1 MPKNPNVKRVMVIG
15 SGPIVI
21 GQAAEFDY
29 AGTQACRSLK
39 EEGVEVILVNS
50 NPATIMTDRDIADK
64 VYIEP
69 LTVKALEQIIE
80 KEKPDSILP
89 TLGGQAGLNLGMELE
104 ESGFLASHGV
114 TLLGTTA
121 ATIRN
126 AEGRQE
132 FKDLMERIGEPCA
145 ASKVVET
152 VEEGIEFTESIG
164 YPVVLR
170 PAYTLGGSGGGIAY
184 NQLQLEEILEN
195 GLRLSRVGQ
204 VLVERCIAG
213 WKEIEYEVM
222 RDSAGNCITVCNMEN
237 IDPVGVH
244 TGDSIVVA
252 PSQTLSDKE
261 YQMLRTSA
269 LNIINELEITGGCNV
284 QFALHPTS
292 FEYCVIEV
300 NPRVS
305 RSSALASKATGYPI
319 AKVAAKIALGYT
331 LDEIKNAITR
341 KTYASFEPALDYC
354 VVKIPRLPF
363 DKFITAK
370 RTLTTQMKAT
380 GEVMS
385 ICDNFEGALMKAI
398 RSLEQHVDCMLSYDF
413 SELSAEELKARL
425 KVVDDRR
432 IWMIAEAIRKGIS
445 YEEIHD
451 ITSIDIWF
459 IDKIAILVEMEEA
472 LRTKELTPEL
482 LKEAKRIEF
491 PDNVIARLTDR
502 SESEIKAMRH
512 ANGIRAVYKMVDT
525 CAAEFEASTP
535 YYYSVYGGECEA
547 CGSGISA
554 LKSVTSNHAC
564 ISGTEESG
572 GRAENSAT
580 KGPEAEGR
588 RDPEAGSL
596 FRENAE
602 GRRRKVLVLGS
613 GPIRIG
619 QGIEF
624 DYCSVHAT
632 WAFSRAGYETIIIN
646 NNPETV
652 STDFD
657 IADKLYFEPLTPE
670 DVGAIVDIEKPD
682 GAVVQFGGQTAI
694 KLTESLMKMGVPILG
709 TRAEDVDAAEDREL
723 FDRIL
728 EETGIPRAA
737 GGTVYTAEEAKAV
750 ANRLGYPVL
759 VRPSYVLGGQGMQI
773 AISDEEIEEFM
784 AIINRIAQDHPILVD
799 KYLEGKEIE
808 VDAVCDGTDI
818 LIPGIME
825 HIERTGVHSGDSISV
840 YPAHTIGKL
849 VKDKIAE
856 YTRRLAKAL
865 HVKGL
870 INIQFIAI
878 EEDVYV
884 IEVNPRSSRTVPYI
898 SKVTGIPIVDL
909 ATEVI
914 LGKTIR
920 ELGYEPGLQPEAA
933 YYAIK
938 MPVFSFE
945 KIRGAEIS
953 LGPEM
958 KSTGECLGIAKEFH
972 EALYKAF
979 LGAGVNLPRHRNLII
994 TVKDADKGEAIGIG
1008 RRFEK
1013 LGYTIYATRSTAAA
1027 LNEAGVKAR
1036 KVNKISQESPT
1047 VMDLILGHRID
1058 LVIDTPTQGRDKSR
1072 DGFLIRR
1079 TAIET
1084 GVNCITSLDTAR
1096 ALLTSLENAGK
1107 DMTLVDVAQL

>member
-1 MPKNPNVKRVMVIG
+1 MPKNPDIKKVLVIG

-39 EEGVEVILVNS
+39 EEGIEVVLLNS
-50 NPATIMTDRDIADK
+50 NPATIMTDKDIADR

-69 LTVKALEQIIE
+69 LTVEVVEQLIL
-80 KEKPDSILP
+80 KEKPDSVLP
-89 TLGGQAGLNLGMELE
+89 TLGGQAGLNLAMELE
-104 ESGFLASHGV
+104 EAGFLRENNV
-114 TLLGTTA
+114 RLIGTTSQ
-121 ATIRN
+121 TIKK
-126 AEGRQE
+126 AEDRLE
-132 FKDLMERIGEPCA
+132 FKQTMEKIGEPIA
-145 ASKVVET
+145 ASRVVEN
-152 VEEGIEFTESIG
+152 VEDGIEFTKIIG

-170 PAYTLGGSGGGIAY
+170 PAYTLGGSGGGIAHNY
-184 NQLQLEEILEN
+184 EELVEILEN

-252 PSQTLSDKE
+252 PSQTLGDKE

-269 LNIINELEITGGCNV
+269 LNIISELNITGGCNV
-284 QFALHPTS
+284 QYALNPES

-331 LDEIKNAITR
+331 LDEIKNAITG
-341 KTYASFEPALDYC
+341 KTYASFEPMLDYC

-363 DKFITAK
+363 DKFISAK

-398 RSLEQHVDCMLSYDF
+398 RSLEQHVDCLMSYDF
-413 SELSAEELKARL
+413 THLDDEELTGQLA
-425 KVVDDRR
+425 VVDDRR
-432 IWMIAEAIRKGIS
+432 IWVIAEALRRGFS
-445 YEEIHD
+445 YDKIHEI
-451 ITSIDIWF
+451 TKIDKWF
-459 IDKIAILVEMEEA
+459 IDKLCILTEMETA
-472 LRTKELTPEL
+472 LKTQPLTAEL

-491 PDNVIARLTDR
+491 PDNVIARLTGKT
-502 SESEIKAMRH
+502 EEEIKDMRY
-512 ANGIRAVYKMVDT
+512 ANGITAAYKMVDT
-525 CAAEFEASTP
+525 CAAEFAAETP
-535 YYYSVYGGECEA
+535 YYYSVFGSENEA
-547 CGSGISA
+547 IETNDR
-554 LKSVTSNHAC
+554 K
-564 ISGTEESG
+564 
-572 GRAENSAT
+572 
-580 KGPEAEGR
+580 
-588 RDPEAGSL
+588 
-596 FRENAE
+596 
-602 GRRRKVLVLGS
+602 KVLVLGS

-624 DYCSVHAT
+624 DFCSVHCT
-632 WAFSRAGYETIIIN
+632 WAFAKEGYETIIIN

-670 DVGAIVDIEKPD
+670 DVESIVNLEKPD

-694 KLTESLMKMGVPILG
+694 KLTEALMKMGVPILG
-709 TRAEDVDAAEDREL
+709 TSAENVDAAEDREL
-723 FDRIL
+723 FDEIL
-728 EETGIPRAA
+728 EKCGIPRPS
-737 GGTVYTAEEAKAV
+737 GHTVFTAEEAKKA
-750 ANRLGYPVL
+750 ANELGYPVL

-773 AISDEEIEEFM
+773 AINDEDVDEFIG
-784 AIINRIAQDHPILVD
+784 IINRIAQEHPILVD
-799 KYLEGKEIE
+799 KYLQGKEIE

-840 YPAHTIGKL
+840 YPAPTISDH
-849 VKDKIAE
+849 VKETIVE
-856 YTRRLAKAL
+856 YTKRLAQAL
-865 HVKGL
+865 HVIGL
-870 INIQFIAI
+870 INIQFIAMN
-878 EEDVYV
+878 EEVYV

-909 ATEVI
+909 ATKVI
-914 LGKTIR
+914 IGNTIR
-920 ELGYEPGLQPEAA
+920 GLGYEPGLAPTAD
-933 YYAIK
+933 YIAIK

-945 KIRGAEIS
+945 KLRGAEIS

-958 KSTGECLGIAKEFH
+958 KSTGECLGIAKTFN

-979 LGAGVNLPRHRNLII
+979 LGAGVTLPKYKQMIM
-994 TVKDADKGEAIGIG
+994 TVKDADKPEAVGVAK
-1008 RRFEK
+1008 RFEA
-1013 LGYTIYATRSTAAA
+1013 LGYKIYATRSTAKYLQEHGVNA
-1027 LNEAGVKAR
+1027 LR
-1036 KVNKISQESPT
+1036 VNKITQESPN
-1047 VMDLILGHRID
+1047 VMDLILGHKID
-1058 LVIDTPTQGRDKSR
+1058 LVIDTPTQGNGDKTR

-1079 TAIET
+1079 NAIET
-1084 GVNCITSLDTAR
+1084 GVYCITAMDTAN
-1096 ALLTSLENAGK
+1096 ALARSLETAM
-1107 DMTLVDVAQL
+1107 DTLTPVDIAKVKNL

>member
-1 MPKNPNVKRVMVIG
+1 MVIG

-39 EEGVEVILVNS
+39 EEGIEVCLVNS
-50 NPATIMTDRDIADK
+50 NPATIMTDKQIADQ

-69 LTVKALEQIIE
+69 LTVEVLEKIIL
-80 KEKPDSILP
+80 KEKPDSVLP
-89 TLGGQAGLNLGMELE
+89 TLGGQAGLNLGMELA
-104 ESGFLASHGV
+104 ESGFLDEHGV
-114 TLLGTTA
+114 KLIGTTA
-121 ATIRN
+121 ETIFK
-126 AEGRQE
+126 AEDRQA
-132 FKDLMERIGEPCA
+132 FKDTMEKIGEPCA
-145 ASKVVET
+145 ASLVVNT
-152 VEEGIEFTESIG
+152 VEDGIKFTNTIG

-170 PAYTLGGSGGGIAY
+170 PAFTLGGSGGGIAH
-184 NQLQLEEILEN
+184 NETELVEILTN
-195 GLRLSRVGQ
+195 GLRLSRVGE

-222 RDSAGNCITVCNMEN
+222 RDAKGNCITVCNMEN

-252 PSQTLSDKE
+252 PSQTLGDKE

-269 LNIINELEITGGCNV
+269 LNIISELNITGGCNV
-284 QFALHPTS
+284 QYALNPDS

-331 LDEIKNAITR
+331 LDEIKNAITG
-341 KTYASFEPALDYC
+341 KTYASFEPMLDYC

-385 ICDNFEGALMKAI
+385 ICTNFEGALMKAI
-398 RSLEQHVDCMLSYDF
+398 RSLEQHVDSLVSDEYLTLSYD
-413 SELSAEELKARL
+413 ELVEKL

-432 IWMIAEAIRKGIS
+432 IWVIAEACRRGVS
-445 YEEIHD
+445 YDVIHD
-451 ITSIDIWF
+451 LTKIDIWF
-459 IDKIAILVEMEEA
+459 IDKIAILVEMEGRLRSEA
-472 LRTKELTPEL
+472 LTVEL

-491 PDNVIARLTDR
+491 PDNVIARLTGK
-502 SESEIKAMRH
+502 SEEEIKQMRYD
-512 ANGIRAVYKMVDT
+512 NGITAAFKMVDT
-525 CAAEFEASTP
+525 CAAEFAATTP
-535 YYYSVYGGECEA
+535 YYYSCFDGE
-547 CGSGISA
+547 
-554 LKSVTSNHAC
+554 N
-564 ISGTEESG
+564 
-572 GRAENSAT
+572 
-580 KGPEAEGR
+580 EAEETN
-588 RDPEAGSL
+588 PKK
-596 FRENAE
+596 
-602 GRRRKVLVLGS
+602 KVLVLGS

-624 DYCSVHAT
+624 DFCSVHCT
-632 WAFSRAGYETIIIN
+632 WAFAKQGYETIIIN

-670 DVGAIVDIEKPD
+670 DVENVVNIEKPD

-709 TRAEDVDAAEDREL
+709 TKAEDVDAAEDREL
-723 FDRIL
+723 FDEIL
-728 EETGIPRAA
+728 EKTEIPRAA
-737 GGTVYTAEEAKAV
+737 GDTVYTAQEAKAA
-750 ANRLGYPVL
+750 ANRIGYPVL
-759 VRPSYVLGGQGMQI
+759 VRPSYVLGGQGMHI
-773 AISDEEIEEFM
+773 AFNDDEIVEF
-784 AIINRIAQDHPILVD
+784 IDTINQIAQDHPILID
-799 KYLEGKEIE
+799 KYLMGKEIE
-808 VDAVCDGTDI
+808 VDAVCDGEDI

-840 YPAHTIGKL
+840 YPAPTISDH
-849 VKDKIAE
+849 VKETIVE
-856 YTRRLAKAL
+856 YTKRLARAL
-865 HVKGL
+865 HVVGL
-870 INIQFIAI
+870 INIQFIAMN
-878 EEDVYV
+878 EEVYV

-909 ATEVI
+909 ATRVI
-914 LGKTIR
+914 IGETIR
-920 ELGYEPGLQPEAA
+920 GMGYEPGLAPEAD
-933 YYAIK
+933 YIAIK

-945 KIRGAEIS
+945 KLRGAEIS

-958 KSTGECLGIAKEFH
+958 KSTGECLGIAKNFN

-979 LGAGVNLPRHRNLII
+979 LGAGISLPKYKQMIM
-994 TVKDADKGEAIGIG
+994 TVKDADKPEAVGVAK
-1008 RRFEK
+1008 RFEA
-1013 LGYTIYATRSTAAA
+1013 LGYKIYATRSTAKYLQEHGVNA
-1027 LNEAGVKAR
+1027 LR
-1036 KVNKISQESPT
+1036 INKISQESPN
-1047 VMDLILGHRID
+1047 VMDLILGHKID
-1058 LVIDTPTQGRDKSR
+1058 LVIDTPTQGRDKTR

-1079 TAIET
+1079 NAIET
-1084 GVNCITSLDTAR
+1084 GVHCLTSMDTAN
-1096 ALLTSLENAGK
+1096 ALALSLETAS
-1107 DMTLVDVAQL
+1107 DSMTMIDIATVKNI

>member
-1 MPKNPNVKRVMVIG
+1 MPKNKDVKKVLVIG

-39 EEGVEVILVNS
+39 EEGIEVVLVNS
-50 NPATIMTDRDIADK
+50 NPATIMTDRDIADE

-69 LTVKALEQIIE
+69 LTVKVLEQIIE

-89 TLGGQAGLNLGMELE
+89 TLGGQAGLNLGMELD
-104 ESGFLASHGV
+104 ESGFLRSHNV
-114 TLLGTTA
+114 RLLGTTA
-121 ATIRN
+121 ETIRK
-126 AEGRQE
+126 AEDRQE
-132 FKDLMERIGEPCA
+132 FKDTMEKLGQPVA
-145 ASKVVET
+145 ASTVVHN
-152 VEEGIEFTESIG
+152 VEDGVAFAGKIG

-170 PAYTLGGSGGGIAY
+170 PAFTLGGSGGGIAH
-184 NQLQLEEILEN
+184 NQTECEEILKN
-195 GLRLSRVGQ
+195 GLRLSRASE
-204 VLVERCIAG
+204 VLVERCISG

-261 YQMLRTSA
+261 YQMLRSA
-269 LNIINELEITGGCNV
+269 ALSIIDELKITGGCNV

-331 LDEIKNAITR
+331 LDEIKNAITG
-341 KTYASFEPALDYC
+341 KTVASFEPTLDYC
-354 VVKIPRLPF
+354 VVKFPRLPF

-385 ICDNFEGALMKAI
+385 ICTNFEGALMKAI
-398 RSLEQHVDCMLSYDF
+398 RSLEQHVDCLTSYDF
-413 SELSAEELKARL
+413 SELDDDELLERL
-425 KVVDDRR
+425 KVVDDQR
-432 IWMIAEAIRKGIS
+432 IWVIAEALTRGIS
-445 YEEIHD
+445 HEKVHEI
-451 ITSIDIWF
+451 TMIDSWF
-459 IDKIAILVEMEEA
+459 IDKLHTLVKMELRLLRIGEKNSAGKNAALEDAKKILSFETM
-472 LRTKELTPEL
+472 L
-482 LKEAKRIEF
+482 EAKRLEF
-491 PDNVIARLTDR
+491 PDTVISRFTRFPVEVL
-502 SESEIKAMRH
+502 KALRDEYDIH
-512 ANGIRAVYKMVDT
+512 ATYKIVDT
-525 CAAEFEASTP
+525 CAAEFAAQTP
-535 YYYSVYGGECEA
+535 YYYSVYNGPDSEDEA
-547 CGSGISA
+547 LSA
-554 LKSVTSNHAC
+554 SSDGKKK
-564 ISGTEESG
+564 I
-572 GRAENSAT
+572 
-580 KGPEAEGR
+580 
-588 RDPEAGSL
+588 
-596 FRENAE
+596 
-602 GRRRKVLVLGS
+602 LVLGS

-632 WAFSRAGYETIIIN
+632 WAFKKAGFETIIIN

-670 DVGAIVDIEKPD
+670 DVENIVRLEKPD

-694 KLTESLMKMGVPILG
+694 KLTQDLMKMGVKIYG
-709 TRAEDVDAAEDREL
+709 TDAKDVDAAEDREI
-723 FDRIL
+723 FDEIL
-728 EETGIPRAA
+728 EKTQIKRAA
-737 GGTVYTAEEAKAV
+737 GATVYTAEEAKEV

-773 AISDEEIEEFM
+773 ALSDSEIEEFM
-784 AIINRIAQDHPILVD
+784 NIINRYAQDHPILVD
-799 KYLEGKEIE
+799 KYLQGIETE
-808 VDAVCDGTDI
+808 VDAVCDGDDI
-818 LIPGIME
+818 VIPGIME
-825 HIERTGVHSGDSISV
+825 HIERSGIHSGDSISV
-840 YPAHTIGKL
+840 YPAQSLSQK
-849 VKDKIAE
+849 VKDTIAE
-856 YTRRLAKAL
+856 YTKRLAKAL
-865 HVKGL
+865 HVIGL
-870 INIQFIAI
+870 INIQFIAVGDEVYII
-878 EEDVYV
+878 EA
-884 IEVNPRSSRTVPYI
+884 NPRSSRTVPYI

-909 ATEVI
+909 AAQVM
-914 LGKTIR
+914 LGKK
-920 ELGYEPGLQPEAA
+920 LKDMGYTPGLQPEAD
-933 YYAIK
+933 YVAIK

-958 KSTGECLGIAKEFH
+958 KSTGECLGISKSFN

-979 LGAGVNLPRHRNLII
+979 LGAGINLPKHKQMII
-994 TVKDADKGEAIGIG
+994 TVKDSDKGEVIEIA
-1008 RRFEK
+1008 RRYEK
-1013 LGYTIYATRSTAAA
+1013 LGYIIYATRSTAET
-1027 LNEAGVKAR
+1027 LNENGVKAR
-1036 KVNKISQESPT
+1036 KINRINQESPT
-1047 VMDLILGHRID
+1047 VIDLILGHRID

-1084 GVNCITSLDTAR
+1084 GVNVITALDTAR
-1096 ALLTSLENAGK
+1096 ALVTSLETSATEEGLE
-1107 DMTLVDVAQL
+1107 LVDIARI

>member
-1 MPKNPNVKRVMVIG
+1 MPRNKEIKKVLVIG

-39 EEGVEVILVNS
+39 EEGVEVCLVNS
-50 NPATIMTDRDIADK
+50 NPATIMTDKNIADQ

-69 LTVKALEQIIE
+69 LTVEVLKQIIL
-80 KEKPDSILP
+80 KEKPDSVLP
-89 TLGGQAGLNLGMELE
+89 TLGGQAGLNLGMELA
-104 ESGFLASHGV
+104 ESGFLAEHGV
-114 TLLGTTA
+114 KLIGTTA
-121 ATIRN
+121 ETIYR
-126 AEGRQE
+126 AEDRQA
-132 FKDLMERIGEPCA
+132 FKDTMEKLNEPVA
-145 ASKVVET
+145 ASLVVHN
-152 VEEGIEFTESIG
+152 VEDGIKFTNTIG

-170 PAYTLGGSGGGIAY
+170 PAYTLGGSGGGIAHDE
-184 NQLQLEEILEN
+184 NELIDILSN
-195 GLRLSRVGQ
+195 GLRLSRVGE

-222 RDSAGNCITVCNMEN
+222 RDAAGNCITVCNMEN

-252 PSQTLSDKE
+252 PSQTLGDKE

-269 LNIINELEITGGCNV
+269 LKIISELNITGGCNV
-284 QFALHPTS
+284 QYALNPES

-331 LDEIKNAITR
+331 LDEIKNAITG
-341 KTYASFEPALDYC
+341 KTYASFEPMLDYC

-385 ICDNFEGALMKAI
+385 ICTNFEGALMKAI
-398 RSLEQHVDCMLSYDF
+398 RSLEQHVDSLMSYDF
-413 SELSAEELKARL
+413 TGLSDEELEKQL
-425 KVVDDRR
+425 HVVDDRR
-432 IWMIAEAIRKGIS
+432 IWVIAEALRRKMDYKKIH
-445 YEEIHD
+445 EI
-451 ITSIDIWF
+451 TKIDEWF
-459 IDKIAILVEMEEA
+459 IDKLAIIVEMEAA
-472 LRTKELTPEL
+472 LKNEPLTVEL

-491 PDNVIARLTDR
+491 PDKVIAELTGK
-502 SESEIKAMRH
+502 SEEDIKEMRYR
-512 ANGIRAVYKMVDT
+512 NGITAAFKMVDT
-525 CAAEFEASTP
+525 CAAEFEATTP
-535 YYYSVYGGECEA
+535 YYYSCF
-547 CGSGISA
+547 GSEDEVI
-554 LKSVTSNHAC
+554 KTNP
-564 ISGTEESG
+564 
-572 GRAENSAT
+572 
-580 KGPEAEGR
+580 KK
-588 RDPEAGSL
+588 
-596 FRENAE
+596 
-602 GRRRKVLVLGS
+602 KVLVLGS

-624 DYCSVHAT
+624 DFCSVHAT
-632 WAFSRAGYETIIIN
+632 WAFAKEGYETIIIN

-670 DVGAIVDIEKPD
+670 DVENIVNVEHPD

-709 TRAEDVDAAEDREL
+709 TKAEDVDAAEDREL
-723 FDRIL
+723 FDEIL
-728 EETGIPRAA
+728 EQTGIPRAA

-773 AISDEEIEEFM
+773 AFSDEEIEEFM
-784 AIINRIAQDHPILVD
+784 AVINRYEQDHPILVD
-799 KYLEGKEIE
+799 KYLQGKEIE

-840 YPAHTIGKL
+840 YPAPTISDT
-849 VKDKIAE
+849 VKETIAE
-856 YTRRLAKAL
+856 YSRRLAKAL
-865 HVKGL
+865 HVIGL
-870 INIQFIAI
+870 INIQFIAMG
-878 EEDVYV
+878 EEVYV

-914 LGKTIR
+914 IGKKIR
-920 ELGYEPGLQPEAA
+920 DLGYEPGLQPAA
-933 YYAIK
+933 DYFAIK

-958 KSTGECLGIAKEFH
+958 KSTGECLGIAKNFN

-979 LGAGVNLPRHRNLII
+979 LGAGVKLPKYKQMII
-994 TVKDADKGEAIGIG
+994 TVKDADKPEAAEVAK
-1008 RRFEK
+1008 RFEK
-1013 LGYTIYATRSTAAA
+1013 LGYKIYATRSTAKFLQEKGVDA
-1027 LNEAGVKAR
+1027 LR
-1036 KVNKISQESPT
+1036 VNKISQESPN
-1047 VMDLILGHRID
+1047 VMDLILGHKID

-1079 TAIET
+1079 NAIET
-1084 GVNCITSLDTAR
+1084 GVNVITAMDTAN
-1096 ALLTSLENAGK
+1096 ALATSLENAE
-1107 DMTLVDVAQL
+1107 DTLTLVDIAKVKDQGSN

>member
-50 NPATIMTDRDIADK
+50 NPATIMTDKDIADK

-69 LTVKALEQIIE
+69 LTTKVLEQIIE

-104 ESGFLASHGV
+104 ESGFLAAHGV
-114 TLLGTTA
+114 KLLGTTA

-145 ASKVVET
+145 ASLVVEN
-152 VEEGIEFTESIG
+152 VEDGIAFTNQIG

-170 PAYTLGGSGGGIAY
+170 PAYTLGGSGGGIAH
-184 NQLQLEEILEN
+184 NQVELEEILEN

-213 WKEIEYEVM
+213 WKEIEFEVM
-222 RDSAGNCITVCNMEN
+222 RDGAGNCITVCNMEN

-261 YQMLRTSA
+261 YQMLRSSA
-269 LNIINELEITGGCNV
+269 LHIIDELQITGGCNV

-331 LDEIKNAITR
+331 LDEIKNAVTG

-385 ICDNFEGALMKAI
+385 ICSNFEGALMKAI
-398 RSLEQHVDCMLSYDF
+398 RSLEQHVDCLRSYDF
-413 SELSAEELKARL
+413 TALSSEELLERL
-425 KVVDDRR
+425 QVVDDQR
-432 IWMIAEAIRKGIS
+432 IYVIAEALRKGID
-445 YEEIHD
+445 YQTIHD
-451 ITSIDIWF
+451 ITMIDVWF
-459 IDKIAILVEMEEA
+459 VDKIAVLVEMEQA
-472 LRTKELTPEL
+472 LERTQKQPQELTVEL
-482 LKEAKRIEF
+482 LREAKRLEF
-491 PDNVIARLTDR
+491 PDQVIARLTGR
-502 SESEIKAMRH
+502 SEEEIRQMRYD
-512 ANGIRAVYKMVDT
+512 NGIVAVYKMVDT
-525 CAAEFEASTP
+525 CAAEFAAATP
-535 YYYSVYGGECEA
+535 YYYSVFGGENEA
-547 CGSGISA
+547 VASQ
-554 LKSVTSNHAC
+554 
-564 ISGTEESG
+564 
-572 GRAENSAT
+572 GR
-580 KGPEAEGR
+580 K
-588 RDPEAGSL
+588 
-596 FRENAE
+596 
-602 GRRRKVLVLGS
+602 KVLVLGS

-670 DVGAIVDIEKPD
+670 DVESIVNIEKPD

-709 TRAEDVDAAEDREL
+709 TQAEDVDAAEDREL

-728 EETGIPRAA
+728 EETEIPRAA
-737 GGTVYTAEEAKAV
+737 GGTVYTAGEAKAV
-750 ANRLGYPVL
+750 AGRLGYPVL

-773 AISDEEIEEFM
+773 AISDQEIEEFM
-784 AIINRIAQDHPILVD
+784 EIINRIAQDHPILVD
-799 KYLEGKEIE
+799 KYLQGKEIE

-840 YPAHTIGKL
+840 YPAPTIGKL
-849 VKDKIAE
+849 IKDKVAE
-856 YTRRLAKAL
+856 YTRRLARAL

-878 EEDVYV
+878 GEDVYV

-920 ELGYEPGLQPEAA
+920 ELGYKPGLQPEAE

-958 KSTGECLGIAKEFH
+958 KSTGECLGVAKTFH

-979 LGAGVNLPRHRNLII
+979 LGAGVDLPRHKNMII
-994 TVKDADKGEAIGIG
+994 TVKDADKGEAIEIG

-1027 LNEAGVKAR
+1027 LSEAGVKAR

-1058 LVIDTPTQGRDKSR
+1058 LVIDTPTQGRDKHR

-1084 GVNCITSLDTAR
+1084 GVYCITAMDTAR
-1096 ALLTSLENAGK
+1096 ALVNSLENAGK
-1107 DMTLVDVAQL
+1107 QLSLVDIASL

>member
-1 MPKNPNVKRVMVIG
+1 MPRNKEIKKVLVIG

-39 EEGVEVILVNS
+39 EEGVEVVLVNS
-50 NPATIMTDRDIADK
+50 NPATIMTDKEIADE

-69 LTVKALEQIIE
+69 LTVPVLEKIIA
-80 KEKPDSILP
+80 KERPDSVLP

-104 ESGFLASHGV
+104 EQGV
-114 TLLGTTA
+114 LEKYGVKLIGTTA
-121 ATIRN
+121 ETIFK
-126 AEGRQE
+126 AEDRQA
-132 FKDLMERIGEPCA
+132 FKDTMEKIGEPCA
-145 ASKVVET
+145 ASQVVNN
-152 VEEGIEFTESIG
+152 VQDGIKFTNTIG

-170 PAYTLGGSGGGIAY
+170 PAFTLGGSGGGIAH
-184 NQLQLEEILEN
+184 NEQELVDILTN
-195 GLRLSRVGQ
+195 GLRLSRVGE

-222 RDSAGNCITVCNMEN
+222 RDANGNCITVCNMEN

-252 PSQTLSDKE
+252 PSQTLGDKE

-269 LNIINELEITGGCNV
+269 LNIISELNITGGCNV
-284 QFALHPTS
+284 QYALHPES

-331 LDEIKNAITR
+331 LDEIKNAITG
-341 KTYASFEPALDYC
+341 KTYASFEPMLDYC

-385 ICDNFEGALMKAI
+385 ICNNFEGALMKAI
-398 RSLEQHVDCMLSYDF
+398 RSLEQHVDSLMSYDF
-413 SELSAEELKARL
+413 TDLSDAELRKQLA
-425 KVVDDRR
+425 VVDDRR
-432 IWMIAEAIRKGIS
+432 IWVIAEALRRHFS
-445 YEEIHD
+445 YDEIHE
-451 ITSIDIWF
+451 ITKIDKWF
-459 IDKIAILVEMEEA
+459 IDKLAIIVEMEEA
-472 LRTKELTPEL
+472 LRTQPLTVEL

-491 PDNVIARLTDR
+491 PDNVIAKLTGKTT
-502 SESEIKAMRH
+502 EEIHDMRYE
-512 ANGIRAVYKMVDT
+512 NGIVAAYKMVDT
-525 CAAEFEASTP
+525 CAAEFEAATP
-535 YYYSVYGGECEA
+535 YYYSVF
-547 CGSGISA
+547 GS
-554 LKSVTSNHAC
+554 
-564 ISGTEESG
+564 
-572 GRAENSAT
+572 EN
-580 KGPEAEGR
+580 EAEETQ
-588 RDPEAGSL
+588 PQK
-596 FRENAE
+596 
-602 GRRRKVLVLGS
+602 KVLVLGS

-624 DYCSVHAT
+624 DYCSVHST
-632 WAFSRAGYETIIIN
+632 WAFAKEGWETVIVN

-670 DVGAIVDIEKPD
+670 DVEAIVKIEKPD

-694 KLTESLMKMGVPILG
+694 KLTESLMKMGVKILG
-709 TRAEDVDAAEDREL
+709 TKAEDVDAAEDREL
-723 FDRIL
+723 FDEIL
-728 EETGIPRAA
+728 EKTKIPRAA
-737 GGTVYTAEEAKAV
+737 GGTVFTAEEAKEV

-759 VRPSYVLGGQGMQI
+759 VRPSYVLGGQGMKI
-773 AISDEEIEEFM
+773 AFNDEEIEEFIG
-784 AIINRIAQDHPILVD
+784 IINRIAQDHPILVD
-799 KYLEGKEIE
+799 KYLQGKEIE

-825 HIERTGVHSGDSISV
+825 HIERTGIHSGDSISV
-840 YPAHTIGKL
+840 YPAPTISEP
-849 VKDKIAE
+849 VKEMIVE
-856 YTRRLAKAL
+856 YTKRLAQAL
-865 HVKGL
+865 HVIGL
-870 INIQFIAI
+870 INIQFIVMD
-878 EEDVYV
+878 EQVYV

-909 ATEVI
+909 ATKVI
-914 LGKTIR
+914 IGETIR
-920 ELGYEPGLQPEAA
+920 GMGYEPGLAPVAD
-933 YYAIK
+933 YIAIK

-945 KIRGAEIS
+945 KLRGAEIS

-958 KSTGECLGIAKEFH
+958 KSTGECLGIAKTFN

-979 LGAGVNLPRHRNLII
+979 LGAGVQLPKYKQMIM
-994 TVKDADKGEAIGIG
+994 TVKDADKPESVDIAK
-1008 RRFEK
+1008 RFEA
-1013 LGYTIYATRSTAAA
+1013 LGYKIYATRSTAKYLQEHGVNA
-1027 LNEAGVKAR
+1027 LR
-1036 KVNKISQESPT
+1036 VNKITQESPN
-1047 VMDLILGHRID
+1047 VMDLILGHKID
-1058 LVIDTPTQGRDKSR
+1058 LVIDTPTQGNGDKNR

-1079 TAIET
+1079 NAIET
-1084 GVNCITSLDTAR
+1084 GVYCITAMDTAN
-1096 ALLTSLENAGK
+1096 ALARSLETATEDLTPIDIATVKN
-1107 DMTLVDVAQL
+1107 L

>member
-1 MPKNPNVKRVMVIG
+1 MPKNPDIKKVMVIG

-39 EEGVEVILVNS
+39 EEGIEVCLVNS
-50 NPATIMTDRDIADK
+50 NPATIMTDKQIADQ

-69 LTVKALEQIIE
+69 LTVEVLEKIIL
-80 KEKPDSILP
+80 KEKPDSVLP
-89 TLGGQAGLNLGMELE
+89 TLGGQAGLNLGMELA
-104 ESGFLASHGV
+104 ESGFLDEHGV
-114 TLLGTTA
+114 KLIGTTA
-121 ATIRN
+121 ETIFR
-126 AEGRQE
+126 AEDRQA
-132 FKDLMERIGEPCA
+132 FKDTMEKIGEPCA
-145 ASKVVET
+145 ASLVVNT
-152 VEEGIEFTESIG
+152 VEDGIKFTNTIG

-170 PAYTLGGSGGGIAY
+170 PAFTLGGSGGGIAH
-184 NQLQLEEILEN
+184 NETELVEILTN
-195 GLRLSRVGQ
+195 GLRLSRVGE

-222 RDSAGNCITVCNMEN
+222 RDAKGNCITVCNMEN

-252 PSQTLSDKE
+252 PSQTLGDKE

-269 LNIINELEITGGCNV
+269 LNIISELNITGGCNV
-284 QFALHPTS
+284 QYALNPDS

-331 LDEIKNAITR
+331 LDEIKNAITG
-341 KTYASFEPALDYC
+341 KTYASFEPMLDYC

-385 ICDNFEGALMKAI
+385 ICTNFEGALMKAI
-398 RSLEQHVDCMLSYDF
+398 RSLEQHVDSLVSDEYLTLSYD
-413 SELSAEELKARL
+413 ELVEKL

-432 IWMIAEAIRKGIS
+432 IWVIAEACRRGVS
-445 YEEIHD
+445 YDVIHD
-451 ITSIDIWF
+451 LTKIDIWF
-459 IDKIAILVEMEEA
+459 IDKIAILVEMEGRLRSEA
-472 LRTKELTPEL
+472 LTVDL

-491 PDNVIARLTDR
+491 PDNVIARLTGK
-502 SESEIKAMRH
+502 SEEEIKQMRYD
-512 ANGIRAVYKMVDT
+512 NGITAAFKMVDT
-525 CAAEFEASTP
+525 CAAEFAATTP
-535 YYYSVYGGECEA
+535 YYYSCFDGE
-547 CGSGISA
+547 
-554 LKSVTSNHAC
+554 N
-564 ISGTEESG
+564 
-572 GRAENSAT
+572 
-580 KGPEAEGR
+580 EAEETN
-588 RDPEAGSL
+588 PKK
-596 FRENAE
+596 
-602 GRRRKVLVLGS
+602 KVLVLGS

-624 DYCSVHAT
+624 DFCSVHCT
-632 WAFSRAGYETIIIN
+632 WAFAKQGYETIIIN

-670 DVGAIVDIEKPD
+670 DVENVVNIEKPD

-709 TRAEDVDAAEDREL
+709 TKAEDVDAAEDREL
-723 FDRIL
+723 FDEIL
-728 EETGIPRAA
+728 EKTEIPRAA
-737 GGTVYTAEEAKAV
+737 GDTVYTAQEAKAA
-750 ANRLGYPVL
+750 ANRIGYPVL
-759 VRPSYVLGGQGMQI
+759 VRPSYVLGGQGMHI
-773 AISDEEIEEFM
+773 AFNDDEIVEF
-784 AIINRIAQDHPILVD
+784 IDTINQIAQDHPILID
-799 KYLEGKEIE
+799 KYLMGKEIE
-808 VDAVCDGTDI
+808 VDAVCDGEDI

-840 YPAHTIGKL
+840 YPAPTISDH
-849 VKDKIAE
+849 VKETIVE
-856 YTRRLAKAL
+856 YTKRLARAL
-865 HVKGL
+865 HVVGL
-870 INIQFIAI
+870 INIQFIAMN
-878 EEDVYV
+878 EEVYV

-909 ATEVI
+909 ATRVI
-914 LGKTIR
+914 IGETIR
-920 ELGYEPGLQPEAA
+920 GMGYEPGLAPEAD
-933 YYAIK
+933 YVAIK

-945 KIRGAEIS
+945 KLRGAEIS

-958 KSTGECLGIAKEFH
+958 KSTGECLGIAKNFN

-979 LGAGVNLPRHRNLII
+979 LGAGISLPKYKQMIM
-994 TVKDADKGEAIGIG
+994 TVKDADKPEAVGVAK
-1008 RRFEK
+1008 RFEA
-1013 LGYTIYATRSTAAA
+1013 LGYKIYATRSTAKYLQEHGVNA
-1027 LNEAGVKAR
+1027 LR
-1036 KVNKISQESPT
+1036 INKISQESPN
-1047 VMDLILGHRID
+1047 VMDLILGHKID
-1058 LVIDTPTQGRDKSR
+1058 LVIDTPTQGRDKTR

-1079 TAIET
+1079 NAIET
-1084 GVNCITSLDTAR
+1084 GVHCLTSMDTAN
-1096 ALLTSLENAGK
+1096 ALALSLETAS
-1107 DMTLVDVAQL
+1107 DSMTMIDIATVKNI

>member
-1 MPKNPNVKRVMVIG
+1 MPKNPDIKKVLVIG

-39 EEGVEVILVNS
+39 EEGIEVVLLNS
-50 NPATIMTDRDIADK
+50 NPATIMTDKDIADR

-69 LTVKALEQIIE
+69 LTVEVVEQLIL
-80 KEKPDSILP
+80 KEKPDSVLP
-89 TLGGQAGLNLGMELE
+89 TLGGQAGLNLAMELE
-104 ESGFLASHGV
+104 EAGFLRENNV
-114 TLLGTTA
+114 RLIGTTSQ
-121 ATIRN
+121 TIKK
-126 AEGRQE
+126 AEDRLE
-132 FKDLMERIGEPCA
+132 FKQTMEKIGEPIA
-145 ASKVVET
+145 ASRVVEN
-152 VEEGIEFTESIG
+152 VEDGIEFTNIIG

-170 PAYTLGGSGGGIAY
+170 PAYTLGGSGGGIAHNY
-184 NQLQLEEILEN
+184 EELVEILEN

-252 PSQTLSDKE
+252 PSQTLGDKE

-269 LNIINELEITGGCNV
+269 LNIISELGITGGCNV
-284 QFALHPTS
+284 QYALNPES

-331 LDEIKNAITR
+331 LDEIKNAITG
-341 KTYASFEPALDYC
+341 KTYASFEPMLDYC

-363 DKFITAK
+363 DKFISAK

-398 RSLEQHVDCMLSYDF
+398 RSLEQHVDCLMSYDF
-413 SELSAEELKARL
+413 THLDDEELTGQLA
-425 KVVDDRR
+425 VVDDRR
-432 IWMIAEAIRKGIS
+432 IWVIAEALRRGFS
-445 YEEIHD
+445 YDKIHEI
-451 ITSIDIWF
+451 TKIDKWF
-459 IDKIAILVEMEEA
+459 IDKLCILTEMETA
-472 LRTKELTPEL
+472 LKTQPLTAEL

-491 PDNVIARLTDR
+491 PDNVIARLTGKT
-502 SESEIKAMRH
+502 EEEIKDMRY
-512 ANGIRAVYKMVDT
+512 ANGITAAYKMVDT
-525 CAAEFEASTP
+525 CAAEFAAETP
-535 YYYSVYGGECEA
+535 YYYSVFGSENEA
-547 CGSGISA
+547 IETNDR
-554 LKSVTSNHAC
+554 K
-564 ISGTEESG
+564 
-572 GRAENSAT
+572 
-580 KGPEAEGR
+580 
-588 RDPEAGSL
+588 
-596 FRENAE
+596 
-602 GRRRKVLVLGS
+602 KVLVLGS

-624 DYCSVHAT
+624 DFCSVPCT
-632 WAFSRAGYETIIIN
+632 SAFAKERYETININ

-670 DVGAIVDIEKPD
+670 DVESIVNLEKPD

-694 KLTESLMKMGVPILG
+694 KLTEALMKMGVPILG
-709 TRAEDVDAAEDREL
+709 TSAENVDAAEDREL
-723 FDRIL
+723 FDEIL
-728 EETGIPRAA
+728 EKCGIPRPS
-737 GGTVYTAEEAKAV
+737 GHTVFTAEEAKKA
-750 ANRLGYPVL
+750 ANELGYPVI

-773 AISDEEIEEFM
+773 AINDEDVDEFIG
-784 AIINRIAQDHPILVD
+784 IINRIAQEHPILVD
-799 KYLEGKEIE
+799 KYLVGKEIE
-808 VDAVCDGTDI
+808 VDAVCDGEDI

-825 HIERTGVHSGDSISV
+825 HIERAGIHSGDSISV
-840 YPAHTIGKL
+840 YPAQSLDDHVKATI
-849 VKDKIAE
+849 VD
-856 YTRRLAKAL
+856 YTRKLAQSL
-865 HVKGL
+865 HVIGL
-870 INIQFIAI
+870 INIQFIVCG
-878 EEDVYV
+878 EDVYV
-884 IEVNPRSSRTVPYI
+884 IELNPRSSRTVPYI
-898 SKVTGIPIVDL
+898 SKVTGIPIVPL
-909 ATEVI
+909 ATRVI
-914 LGKTIR
+914 LGKKLK
-920 ELGYEPGLQPEAA
+920 ELGYPTGLAPEAD
-933 YYAIK
+933 YIAIK

-945 KIRGAEIS
+945 KIRGADIS

-958 KSTGECLGIAKEFH
+958 KSTGECLGIAKTFN

-979 LGAGVNLPRHRNLII
+979 IGAGIKLPKHKNMIMTL
-994 TVKDADKGEAIGIG
+994 KDADKEEGIEIA

-1013 LGYTIYATRSTAAA
+1013 IGYRIYATRGTAKV
-1027 LNEAGVKAR
+1027 LQEAGVNAIR
-1036 KVNKISQESPT
+1036 TNKIEQESPNLL
-1047 VMDLILGHRID
+1047 DLILGHKID
-1058 LVIDTPTQGRDKSR
+1058 LVIDTPSQGVEHSR

-1084 GVNCITSLDTAR
+1084 GVNVLTAMDTAR
-1096 ALLTSLENAGK
+1096 ALVTSLENTDIK
-1107 DMTLVDVAQL
+1107 KLTLIDIATVKNI